1 MTPPPTGQPTPAN
14 PEAPRAKPAG
24 ADRPS
29 LSKAVRSFDPA
40 AVPTMS
46 RRAYA
51 LELRSTLAFALM
63 LTCVESSVAGAILK
77 ITYEGVVSPGVLNFA
92 VAAVAGSK
100 AFANVISF
108 VWVKLAHGRDK
119 VRMAITMQ
127 IAMALCVL
135 LLAPAFV
142 SRDAVGMWVVVA
154 LVIGAR
160 LIWAG
165 FITIRSTIW
174 RYNYT
179 RQSRARVTG
188 KLTAMQV
195 VSIGILGFLLGKA
208 MDVDPRALILFAPIG
223 ALLAMIGVWSW
234 SQLRVR
240 RQPALLREETADD
253 QLRPSYNPISLYHV
267 LRADRPFAGYMGC
280 MFLLGSGNL
289 MLPPL
294 LPIIARERFGFDYS
308 DNILVAATIPS
319 LVMPFAI
326 PLWAKLLDRMHVI
339 RFRTYH
345 CWVFLAAQLTVFA
358 AAGLGQS
365 WLLFVA
371 SVILGIAFGGG
382 ALAWTLGH
390 LDFAK
395 PHQATQ
401 YMGVH
406 VTLTGVRGL
415 IAPFLGVGIYQTLEW
430 TNPGS
435 GYWVFAL
442 AGLLVTIAALGF
454 IRLQKH
460 VPQNAPDE
468 EHPRKVPVE
477 TAPPARSE
485 SS

>member
-1 MTPPPTGQPTPAN
+1 M
-14 PEAPRAKPAG
+14 
-24 ADRPS
+24 
-29 LSKAVRSFDPA
+29 LLRSFDPTS
-40 AVPTMS
+40 VPRMS

-63 LTCVESSVAGAILK
+63 LTCVESAVAGAILK
-77 ITYEGVVSPGVLNFA
+77 ITFEDVVSPGVLNFA
-92 VAAVAGSK
+92 VATVAGSK
-100 AFANVISF
+100 AFSNVVSF

-119 VRMAITMQ
+119 IRVAVWMQVLMA
-127 IAMALCVL
+127 ALVL

-142 SRDAVGMWVVVA
+142 SRDPVGLWIVVSLVVA
-154 LVIGAR
+154 AR
-160 LIWAG
+160 LVWAG
-165 FITIRSTIW
+165 YITIRSTIW

-188 KLTAMQV
+188 KLTAVQV
-195 VSIGILGFLLGKA
+195 VSIGLLGWLLGKA
-208 MDVDPRALILFAPIG
+208 MDADPRALVLAAPLGALFALWGI
-223 ALLAMIGVWSW
+223 WNW
-234 SQLRVR
+234 SQMRVR
-240 RQPALLREETADD
+240 RQPALLREEMSD
-253 QLRPSYNPISLYHV
+253 QQLKPSYNPWSMYHV
-267 LRADRPFAGYMGC
+267 LRNDRPFAGYMGC

-308 DNILVAATIPS
+308 ANILVGATIPA

-326 PLWAKLLDRMHVI
+326 PFWARLLDRMHVI

-345 CWVFLAAQLTVFA
+345 CWVFLAAQVAIFI
-358 AAGLGQS
+358 AAGFNQAWMLYLASAVLG
-365 WLLFVA
+365 VA
-371 SVILGIAFGGG
+371 FAGG

-415 IAPFLGVGIYQTLEW
+415 IAPFLGVGIYQILESSS
-430 TNPGS
+430 PGS
-435 GYWVFAL
+435 GYWVFAIGGGL
-442 AGLLVTIAALGF
+442 VAIAGLWFL
-454 IRLQKH
+454 RLQRH
-460 VPQNAPDE
+460 VPMLAPDE
-468 EHPRKVPVE
+468 DKPRRGPIE
-477 TAPPARSE
+477 TAPPSRSE